1 MSNLIR
7 EYMAM
12 IAECQEKSQVV
23 ITNGGGDV
31 TMILNGAE

>member
-12 IAECQEKSQVV
+12 IAESLEKNQVV
-23 ITNGGGDV
+23 IANGGGDV
-31 TMILNGAE
+31 TMVLNSTE